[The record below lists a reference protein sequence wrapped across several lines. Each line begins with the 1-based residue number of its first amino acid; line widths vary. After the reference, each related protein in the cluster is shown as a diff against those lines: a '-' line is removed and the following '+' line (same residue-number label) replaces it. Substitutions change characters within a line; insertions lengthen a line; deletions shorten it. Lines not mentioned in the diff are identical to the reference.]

1 MPELR
6 LVSAF
11 LAFALAASSVSAADL
26 APRPPM
32 GWNSWDSY
40 GLRITE
46 QQFRD
51 NVAVLAKDLKPF
63 GWTYAV
69 IDEGWFMENPQ
80 DRPTPGKLRYAFDG
94 NGRYVPVAARFP
106 AGFAALGKFVHDQG
120 LS

>member
-1 MPELR
+1 MR

-11 LAFALAASSVSAADL
+11 LALALSTSPLFAADI
-26 APRPPM
+26 ASRPPM

-40 GLRITE
+40 GLRINE

-51 NVAVLAKDLKPF
+51 NVAVLARDLKPF

-80 DRPTPGKLRYAFDG
+80 DRPTPDKLRYA
-94 NGRYVPVAARFP
+94 RSEEHTSELQSRP
-106 AGFAALGKFVHDQG
+106 
-120 LS
+120 